1 MESDPLRHLLVDEL
15 QHRIRNLLTVVQ
27 CLVSQTDSLTAEGYR
42 AALSARIASL
52 TDACNLI
59 EQTDAQKIPLA
70 ELLEQI
76 LKPYAAVRKDRIRA
90 AGPDF
95 ELDLPFRFTW
105 YCTNLQPT
113 LANMVRLPLRP
124 DRSRCFG
131 SYSPTMQ
138 AAD

>member
-1 MESDPLRHLLVDEL
+1 MRHLLVDEL

-42 AALSARIASL
+42 AAPSARIASL

-70 ELLEQI
+70 ELLS
-76 LKPYAAVRKDRIRA
+76 VRL
-90 AGPDF
+90 GQT
-95 ELDLPFRFTW
+95 LNSSHDLPFRVTW

-131 SYSPTMQ
+131 SCSPTMQ
-138 AAD
+138 AGD